1 MRGNDQCLVVKKKTL
16 NYFYIQTYAVF
27 FYPKIGL

>member
-1 MRGNDQCLVVKKKTL
+1 MRGNDQCLVVKKTL